1 MTDAPLGVVSTLL
14 VVEKI
19 RSEIPPEGL
28 RFRYA
33 PGTRYTA
40 LCDFFLNRFILR
52 QMGIITTLARIFIH
66 VVCQFNSI
74 LFATQH

>member
-40 LCDFFLNRFILR
+40 LCDFF
-52 QMGIITTLARIFIH
+52 
-66 VVCQFNSI
+66 
-74 LFATQH
+74 